1 MLCKDN
7 GGMLQIHYTGV
18 TSALHDVNAIKS

>member
-7 GGMLQIHYTGV
+7 GGMLQKRYTGV
-18 TSALHDVNAIKS
+18 TSAEHDENFIKS